1 MIKKLKKR
9 KCHNCREYFRPNPR
23 TSSRQKFCNKA
34 ECKKA
39 SKKESQKRWLLK
51 PENRDHFRGPINVE
65 RVQEW
70 RKKNPGYWKKRTKIK
85 KDALQDEIS
94 DNAVKNQEVESKT
107 TQDALQDEIRCQLA
121 VITGL
126 IGHLTGFTL
135 QDEIA
140 NFIRKMRDSGNDIL
154 FGSKQTKGEND
165 ASKKTC
171 LPRFCTANS
180 QTIQLGGSST
190 GP

>member
-9 KCHNCREYFRPNPR
+9 KCHNCGEYFRPNPR

-51 PENRDHFRGPINVE
+51 PENRDHFKGPINVE

-85 KDALQDEIS
+85 K
-94 DNAVKNQEVESKT
+94 
-107 TQDALQDEIRCQLA
+107 DALQDEIRCQLA